1 MPLGKPLISVA
12 FFKRLERHASHQRL
26 LLIERGMTPKQV
38 QMRMGHSSIQITYD
52 LYGHL
57 FDQRDADRRIGA
69 ALERDLL
76 R

>member
-1 MPLGKPLISVA
+1 
-12 FFKRLERHASHQRL
+12 
-26 LLIERGMTPKQV
+26 MTPKQV